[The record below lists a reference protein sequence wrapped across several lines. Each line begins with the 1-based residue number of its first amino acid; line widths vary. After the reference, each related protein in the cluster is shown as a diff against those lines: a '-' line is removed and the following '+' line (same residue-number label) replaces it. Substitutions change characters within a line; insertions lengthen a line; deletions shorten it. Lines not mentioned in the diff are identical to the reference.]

1 MSAVEVLGW
10 VVSVLTVV
18 ALLVVWLLVKD
29 EADE

>member
-10 VVSVLTVV
+10 VVSVLMVV